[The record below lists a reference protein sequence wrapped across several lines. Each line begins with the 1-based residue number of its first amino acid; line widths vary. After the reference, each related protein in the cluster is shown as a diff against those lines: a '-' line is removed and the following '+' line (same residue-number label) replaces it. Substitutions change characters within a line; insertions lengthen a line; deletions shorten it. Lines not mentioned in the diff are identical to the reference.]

1 MNRGGKRKTF
11 KKTYKKKS
19 GRKYKK
25 YNKSSFYPT
34 NSSTNI
40 NFIRKVKRVVN
51 KTLHPEKKRYN
62 CLRVNSNTTKNVNW
76 AINGIKIK
84 SLDVNTSLPVS
95 DTDGGNRA
103 PWRWYQLNAKPVL
116 ASSDTFYSMEGSKIN
131 LKYIYLKGYV
141 IFKKLNNNNASAL
154 EVLTRLGHLRLRIAC
169 CRGESMNTTLLN
181 KYNEFYDNVEVDA
194 SKPSGIRLINDESLW
209 KAYHLMTRRQYAY
222 KNLKIW
228 TAKKWK
234 WNRWN
239 KAQSA
244 QGPIV
249 DSTGTIVPH
258 ADTGDDELMIP
269 FNYIIRVNK
278 DIIYRQTTDNIID
291 GDDEANLKYFYCFE
305 ADCGVENFEY
315 EINLGGVGVF
325 TDC

>member
-1 MNRGGKRKTF
+1 MYRGGKRKTS
-11 KKTYKKKS
+11 KKTYKKKNNK
-19 GRKYKK
+19 RYKK

-34 NSSTNI
+34 TSNTNI
-40 NFIRKVKRVVN
+40 NFIRKVKKVVN
-51 KTLHPEKKRYN
+51 KTLHPELKRYN
-62 CLRVNSNTTKNVNW
+62 CLKVSTDTTRNINWALNGITVNS
-76 AINGIKIK
+76 I
-84 SLDVNTSLPVS
+84 DVNTNLPVS
-95 DTDGGNRA
+95 DTNNKRA
-103 PWRWYQLNAKPVL
+103 PWYWYQLNVKPVL

-141 IFKKLNNNNASAL
+141 ILKKLNNNNASAL
-154 EVLTRLGHLRLRIAC
+154 EVLTRIGNLRLRIAC
-169 CRGESMNTTLLN
+169 CRGESMNANLLN
-181 KYNEFYDNVEVDA
+181 KYNEFYDNVVVDA
-194 SKPSGIRLINDESLW
+194 SKPSGIRLTNDESLW

-249 DSTGTIVPH
+249 DGSGTIVPH
-258 ADTGDDELMIP
+258 ADTGDDELMVP
-269 FNYIIRVNK
+269 FTYILRVNK
-278 DIIYRQTTDNIID
+278 NIIYRQTTNNVNDGVDECNI
-291 GDDEANLKYFYCFE
+291 KYFYCFE
-305 ADCGVENFEY
+305 ADCGAENIEY
-315 EINLGGVGVF
+315 EINVGGVGVF